1 MSRVEKLAAVA
12 QNRNPEIVKDAALA
26 LAIEGKSYTQIGIEL
41 SISRSVVSGIVY
53 RARRA
58 GDTRIPPAGKGG
70 GITKEEKE
78 QAKAAKAAK
87 PPRVAKPEALRFNPR
102 KVPAIYAAFGSI
114 EPAQVAAI
122 AVARRD
128 ERERKMTAADANWH
142 PLALD
147 IMAIRDGLCR
157 WPLWRGEAP
166 ISEKF
171 FCGLP
176 ALTGSS
182 YCPHCN
188 AKSLAPRS
196 ETKAIDRKLGIA
208 PARRAA

>member
-1 MSRVEKLAAVA
+1 MNRVEKLAAVA
-12 QNRNPEIVKDAALA
+12 QNRNPEVVKEAALA
-26 LAIEGKSYTQIGIEL
+26 LSIEGKSYTQIGIEL
-41 SISRSVVSGIVY
+41 GISRSVVSGIVY

-58 GDTRIPPAGKGG
+58 GDSRIPPASKGG
-70 GITKEEKE
+70 GLTKAELV
-78 QAKAAKAAK
+78 AKAGKAT
-87 PPRVAKPEALRFNPR
+87 RVAKPEALRFNPR
-102 KVPAIYAAFGSI
+102 KVPAIYKAFGSV

-142 PLALD
+142 PVALD

-157 WPLWRGEAP
+157 WPLWRGETP

-196 ETKAIDRKLGIA
+196 DAKAIDRKLGI
-208 PARRAA
+208 PSARRAA